1 MTFDA
6 PKPMIG
12 PVNRTSST
20 STKPELEIVSD
31 VPECVIAAVDFVM
44 IMLSPSVVTP
54 DTPSVLE
61 TVATAM
67 PVVPVTVAPAKF
79 VVPSTFKEAKVDNPD
94 VCNVPVT
101 PMPEV
106 DSVMIGVA
114 PTPSCKFVNRT
125 LSTSTNPVVLEI

>member
-1 MTFDA
+1 
-6 PKPMIG
+6 
-12 PVNRTSST
+12 
-20 STKPELEIVSD
+20 
-31 VPECVIAAVDFVM
+31 
-44 IMLSPSVVTP
+44 
-54 DTPSVLE
+54 
-61 TVATAM
+61 M